1 MKEQGLLPDYVIH
14 LIEDQAK
21 QASSKRSFQ
30 TSAINRL
37 FTRSGDGTLAL
48 NLDHGLFVEA
58 QTIHTKHFSKGSQ
71 KALPQSVMKGLYFGN
86 SQAAFEAAVN
96 AGEVVEVTGEDGK
109 TYWAYQSYE
118 VGRED
123 GKSTTQTLTKQQ
135 NKLKKGEMDI
145 LAEAFKGVNWK
156 LSTKD
161 QADMVN
167 SEGVVSPAAQTLL
180 QQGMNL
186 IKKLTGIDDKKCH
199 ELKVA
204 CSKATLFTTQ
214 MQQVSDLHIL
224 PEGKELTKKGLQ
236 DFMLL
241 IAKATADMNLLVE
254 TAKGIARANTRDM
267 EAAENNPKIYEEV
280 QKLSNVGCGVVFVTT
295 RIVRIDIPQLQID
308 MDKMHRQER
317 RGLRELLD
325 NNGRCVPLALH
336 GDGVPLTGVGKSWQ
350 NTITDFSFYSLL
362 GEGKT
367 PDLLMFV
374 YCLFDKLRK
383 MGRDSTATAHRFFEY
398 KPGSEEAKKAGKPL
412 ADGWYGKAAE
422 IKYLAAPFSAVWE
435 HFKNPHLSLHADI
448 SLLLKLNKLI
458 EDILIERKGEVSL
471 GEDATRFEEALNAFL
486 SLQSKVASCLQEASG
501 ENMMAITEKA
511 HFLQHSA
518 MLSKYL
524 SPRLVWVFGG
534 EDQQRRVQCLGKSAV
549 KGNGPTKAVLKMVSK
564 YRMALH
570 FQFQTHD
577 G

>member
-1 MKEQGLLPDYVIH
+1 M
-14 LIEDQAK
+14 
-21 QASSKRSFQ
+21 
-30 TSAINRL
+30 TSRPN
-37 FTRSGDGTLAL
+37 FY
-48 NLDHGLFVEA
+48 
-58 QTIHTKHFSKGSQ
+58 K
-71 KALPQSVMKGLYFGN
+71 
-86 SQAAFEAAVN
+86 
-96 AGEVVEVTGEDGK
+96 
-109 TYWAYQSYE
+109 
-118 VGRED
+118 
-123 GKSTTQTLTKQQ
+123 
-135 NKLKKGEMDI
+135 
-145 LAEAFKGVNWK
+145 
-156 LSTKD
+156 
-161 QADMVN
+161 
-167 SEGVVSPAAQTLL
+167 
-180 QQGMNL
+180 
-186 IKKLTGIDDKKCH
+186 
-199 ELKVA
+199 
-204 CSKATLFTTQ
+204 
-214 MQQVSDLHIL
+214 
-224 PEGKELTKKGLQ
+224 
-236 DFMLL
+236 
-241 IAKATADMNLLVE
+241 
-254 TAKGIARANTRDM
+254 
-267 EAAENNPKIYEEV
+267 
-280 QKLSNVGCGVVFVTT
+280 
-295 RIVRIDIPQLQID
+295 
-308 MDKMHRQER
+308 
-317 RGLRELLD
+317 
-325 NNGRCVPLALH
+325 RCVPLALH

-383 MGRDSTATAHRFFEY
+383 MGRDSTATAHRFFEILRWSFRIIWSGTWPSHDYNGRKY

-412 ADGWYGKAAE
+412 ADGWYGILFSFCGDLDYYHSLLDLPNSRTASGPCTLCRTTKYGPLSWQDYRSTAGWRTTCHTPASWSAQDDKSSCPLFGLPFVTGVNVCYDWLHCKYVGSDQYMYGALLRLLCFHVLADTAEKNMQAFWSRLKYEYKRHGTPIQFRYLNTIKMFLKKTGVAKLRGKAAE